1 MSNFHELI
9 IFIEKILHDEDEV
22 VIKILGRIFETN
34 IVILYTQITDH
45 VPTYG
50 AVSLI
55 YNIYI
60 N

>member
-45 VPTYG
+45 VPT
-50 AVSLI
+50 
-55 YNIYI
+55 
-60 N
+60 